1 MIVRLRWTPVVV
13 RIRWTPV
20 FPLKLPKVDFVRPL
34 REGRR
39 PALAALVLS
48 VGIPLGTEANL
59 PRVPLKTRSR
69 EDAVAEK
76 LASFMRKRGFAEPLY
91 VKEIVQAAAQAAIP
105 PSLLVC
111 IEFLE
116 SSGGKYY
123 PRETNNPF
131 GWKSGE
137 ASFASVREA
146 ISHIS
151 SQLGSGRYY
160 AGKTLE
166 EKVRMYNPRPVY
178 SEKLFGCMKQ
188 AANIAP
194 QSSGSSGN

>member
-1 MIVRLRWTPVVV
+1 LIVRLRWTPVVV

-20 FPLKLPKVDFVRPL
+20 FPLPKIDFVRPL
-34 REGRR
+34 REAHR
-39 PALAALVLS
+39 PALAALVLA

-59 PRVPLKTRSR
+59 PKAPLKTRSK
-69 EDAVAEK
+69 EDAVAER
-76 LASFMRKRGFAEPLY
+76 LAAFMRKRGFAEPFY
-91 VKEIVQAAAQAAIP
+91 VKEIVHEAMQAAIP

-123 PRETNNPF
+123 ARETNNPF

-146 ISHIS
+146 IRHIS

-160 AGKTLE
+160 GGKTLE

-178 SEKLFGCMKQ
+178 AEKLFGCMKQ
-188 AANIAP
+188 AAHMPAEV
-194 QSSGSSGN
+194 STSGN